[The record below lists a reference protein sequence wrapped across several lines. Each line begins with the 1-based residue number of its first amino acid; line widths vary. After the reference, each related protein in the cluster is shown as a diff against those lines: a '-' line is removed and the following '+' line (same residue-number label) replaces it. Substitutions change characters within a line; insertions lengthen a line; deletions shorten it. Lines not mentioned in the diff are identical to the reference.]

1 MAAMFTT
8 QAIYYVNTVGM
19 DPLQLVLVGTLLE
32 ATCFVFEVPTGV
44 VADTYSRRL
53 SVIIGVFL
61 LGIGF
66 ALEGLLPFFWAI
78 LTAQVVTGVGYT
90 FTSGARQAWL
100 ADEVGDENVGP
111 VFLRA
116 SQVGRAGAFAGIL
129 LGVGLASIW
138 INLTL
143 IVGGLLLISLG
154 VILLFVMQE
163 HGFKPAPR
171 EERTTWQ
178 SMRGTFTDGLKMVRG
193 RPVLMTLLA
202 VELFAG
208 MASEGFDRL
217 GEAHLLTN
225 FQFPSL
231 GELQLTPVIWFGII
245 EIAMLLLGI
254 VGTEIVKRR
263 VNTNDHRVVARLLI
277 AFSVVR
283 IAAVVAFG
291 LAWGFPM
298 AVATYLVARVF
309 MGMSYPLYDA
319 WLTQSIDSRVRAT
332 VLSMHSQVNAF
343 GQIGGGPVI
352 GWIGNTSGIR
362 AAIVATGL
370 LLTPTLPLY
379 ASTLRRRKNVQAVHE
394 VEAVVTTQ

>member
-1 MAAMFTT
+1 MTTMFTT

-32 ATCFVFEVPTGV
+32 ATCFIFEVPTGV

-66 ALEGLLPFFWAI
+66 ALEGLLPFFGAI
-78 LTAQVVTGVGYT
+78 LAAQVVTGIGYT
-90 FTSGARQAWL
+90 FTSGATQAWL
-100 ADEVGDENVGP
+100 ADEVGEENIGP

-116 SQVGRAGAFAGIL
+116 SQVGRVGTFAGIL

-143 IVGGLLLISLG
+143 ITGGLLLIGLG
-154 VILLFVMQE
+154 VILVLVMQE

-171 EERTTWQ
+171 EERTSWQ
-178 SMRGTFTDGLKMVRG
+178 AMRGTFTDGLKMVRG

-202 VELFAG
+202 VELFVG

-231 GELQLTPVIWFGII
+231 GE
-245 EIAMLLLGI
+245 
-254 VGTEIVKRR
+254 
-263 VNTNDHRVVARLLI
+263 
-277 AFSVVR
+277 
-283 IAAVVAFG
+283 
-291 LAWGFPM
+291 
-298 AVATYLVARVF
+298 
-309 MGMSYPLYDA
+309 
-319 WLTQSIDSRVRAT
+319 
-332 VLSMHSQVNAF
+332 
-343 GQIGGGPVI
+343 
-352 GWIGNTSGIR
+352 
-362 AAIVATGL
+362 
-370 LLTPTLPLY
+370 
-379 ASTLRRRKNVQAVHE
+379 VQ
-394 VEAVVTTQ
+394 